1 MQAWHDRTIKG
12 KLIIGISGDFDPA
25 AMEARLRAAFESLPP
40 ATSPP
45 PRHDTFHEP
54 KQAVY
59 FINKEDVNQ
68 SNVQIVGLGTDRH
81 NPDVPA
87 LAVMNDIL
95 GGGFASRLFQKIRT
109 EKGLAYAVGGGYA
122 IRL

>member
-1 MQAWHDRTIKG
+1 M
-12 KLIIGISGDFDPA
+12 
-25 AMEARLRAAFESLPP
+25 
-40 ATSPP
+40 
-45 PRHDTFHEP
+45 
-54 KQAVY
+54 
-59 FINKEDVNQ
+59 NQ

-109 EKGLAYAVGGGYA
+109 ELGLAYAVGGGFGL
-122 IRL
+122 RLRPSRLHSALRC